1 MKWFRSIALI
11 LSIVCLFSVGGC
23 KRQSDPLIESSDV
36 SSATADLPESSQ
48 EVLSSVVEES
58 VSSEPSVA
66 ESKPEPSVVESKPEP
81 EVPSQPEPSSVPEEP
96 SSVTESPSSQAE
108 SSEPE
113 LPTVPFVIHANDTS
127 EFIISPL
134 DVDAVISE
142 TMLSMDEFKATLIR
156 NSEELAQAGY
166 SIEKAGEKS
175 ESDSFPHGD
184 AYFEEFALI
193 RIQIDHSSSSMD
205 DEFNFITRSGD
216 QLIIN
221 WSLMPF
227 DGPPLEEG
235 YFYAMDGAVEY
246 LTYWLEVKQADVEG
260 ITEVIGQRSS
270 QAE

>member
-1 MKWFRSIALI
+1 MIWFRSNLLVLPI
-11 LSIVCLFSVGGC
+11 LFLFLVRAF
-23 KRQSDPLIESSDV
+23 KLQSDPKIDPIDI
-36 SSATADLPESSQ
+36 SSATAELSDSSQ
-48 EVLSSVVEES
+48 EVLSSVAEEP
-58 VSSEPSVA
+58 VPG
-66 ESKPEPSVVESKPEP
+66 EPSVVESKPEP

-96 SSVTESPSSQAE
+96 PSVTESPASQAE

-184 AYFEEFALI
+184 AYFKEFALI
-193 RIQIDHSSSSMD
+193 RIQIDHPSSSMD

-246 LTYWLEVKQADVEG
+246 LTYWLEVKKADVEG